1 MNRIELNSTDI
12 FYEDNGTGYPV
23 VLVHGMGSDHTVW
36 QGIIPLLRDNYRV
49 LALDLRGHGH
59 SMKTPGPYTME
70 LFSHDIYQFLESLN
84 IDQAHFIGHSMGGS
98 ILLELA
104 LQHPGKIRSL
114 TLISSF
120 AFVDQPLKE
129 IFLNLDK
136 ILEYQGFDQFFDAC
150 IELTYTSQFQLDNQ
164 ESFREIREKMGETSS
179 IPILRDTLTLCLDVN
194 LIDYLEGIEI
204 PTLIIAGEKDNF
216 TPSLHGKKI
225 QMNLPQADIEIIKGL
240 GHNLLVEKPE
250 KIFPIINRFLKVQKL
265 PPGLGGE

>member
-150 IELTYTSQFQLDNQ
+150 MELTYTSQFQLDNQ
-164 ESFREIREKMGETSS
+164 EALHKIRRIMGKNNP
-179 IPILRDTLTLCLDVN
+179 IPPLRDTINACLEVN
-194 LIDYLEGIEI
+194 LIDFLGSIQI
-204 PTLIIAGEKDNF
+204 PSLIIAGAMDCF
-216 TPSLHGKKI
+216 TPTYLGEKI
-225 QMNLPQADIEIIKGL
+225 QEKLPQSCFKIMEGV
-240 GHNLLVEKPE
+240 GHNLPVEKAHE
-250 KIFPIINRFLKVQKL
+250 TYLIIMEFLEVIKIPSN
-265 PPGLGGE
+265 PP